1 MFPGRNASRT
11 PSQDLDLL
19 REDVHRAV
27 LGEDPNAPQ
36 LLQMLLQLP
45 TFRGARNGAMVT
57 GL

>member
-1 MFPGRNASRT
+1 MDVPW
-11 PSQDLDLL
+11 QDLDLL

-45 TFRGARNGAMVT
+45 TFRGARNGAMVK